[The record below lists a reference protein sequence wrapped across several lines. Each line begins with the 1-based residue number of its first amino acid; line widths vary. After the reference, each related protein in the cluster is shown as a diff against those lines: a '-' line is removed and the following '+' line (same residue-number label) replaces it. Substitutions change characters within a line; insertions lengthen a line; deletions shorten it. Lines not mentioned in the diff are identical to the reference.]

1 MCLQLS
7 SVAFT
12 DSYEYDAFGNK
23 INSTG
28 STPNNYLYRGEQ
40 YDSDLGFYYLHDR
53 YYNPLTGRFLSMD
66 PLASQNQKR
75 YEYADADPVNELDPT
90 GDEAIIEFA
99 LLQFYPG
106 RLDIHFPTWCE
117 AVQGTPF
124 ARYFPS
130 CNPRHAPGG
139 PAAPG
144 APGAPP
150 HTPHHKKSP
159 PCQKCFDTVAF
170 AATLDRN
177 ALPKSTGN
185 CAKFV
190 RWALEAGGI
199 DTAGRP
205 NYAGYY
211 GPFLESVGFVPVGAS
226 DPGLGYSHE
235 QGDVTVFEPAPAHQI
250 GHVEGYDGG
259 NNLSGWVS
267 DWAQRNWIPY
277 SHPGTAG
284 HPTIYRSKCPCQQ

>member
-1 MCLQLS
+1 MT
-7 SVAFT
+7 AGAAT
-12 DSYEYDAFGNK
+12 DTYNYDAFGNK

-40 YDSDLGFYYLHDR
+40 YDSDLGFYYLHAR

-130 CNPRHAPGG
+130 CNRRHAPGG
-139 PAAPG
+139 PAAPR
-144 APGAPP
+144 ASGAPP
-150 HTPHHKKSP
+150 HTPHHKKSCDLMVKATAKDQSLGKACDAQPFAGDSP
-159 PCQKCFDTVAF
+159 PNHVLQIHVARC
-170 AATLDRN
+170 D
-177 ALPKSTGN
+177 N
-185 CAKFV
+185 CAAK
-190 RWALEAGGI
+190 I
-199 DTAGRP
+199 
-205 NYAGYY
+205 
-211 GPFLESVGFVPVGAS
+211 
-226 DPGLGYSHE
+226 
-235 QGDVTVFEPAPAHQI
+235 
-250 GHVEGYDGG
+250 
-259 NNLSGWVS
+259 
-267 DWAQRNWIPY
+267 
-277 SHPGTAG
+277 
-284 HPTIYRSKCPCQQ
+284 SKI